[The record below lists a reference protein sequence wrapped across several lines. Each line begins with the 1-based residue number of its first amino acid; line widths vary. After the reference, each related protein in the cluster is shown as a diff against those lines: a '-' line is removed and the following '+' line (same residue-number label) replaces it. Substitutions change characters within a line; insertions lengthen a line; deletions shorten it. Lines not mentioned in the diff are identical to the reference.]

1 MALQEREPLTMST
14 GSSRYG
20 AATPDA
26 PLAGGTDAID
36 LKLWTGTFNLH
47 LLYCFNQIREW
58 LVFSTW
64 RGTRNKYSAS
74 TDVCT

>member
-14 GSSRYG
+14 GASRYG
-20 AATPDA
+20 TW